1 MDPALTQLAATGAQ
15 TIVIL
20 MATDA
25 WNGTV
30 HRVAEIFRRSR
41 GPASADPMGE
51 LESSRERIIK
61 ASFDNQATTIQEE
74 QYRWEA
80 HLRLRLLEDPAVSS
94 LVTELIEAVGVGS
107 NQPMVNLGNV
117 TLRAKATGDARI
129 YQQGYGIQHN
139 E

>member
-15 TIVIL
+15 TIVTL

-25 WNGTV
+25 WNGTA
-30 HRVAEIFRRSR
+30 HRVAEIFKRSR
-41 GPASADPMGE
+41 GSASTDPVGE
-51 LESSRERIIK
+51 LESSRERIIT
-61 ASFDNQATTIQEE
+61 AQVGTETVVNQEE
-74 QYRWEA
+74 QELWEA

-94 LVTELIEAVGVGS
+94 LVMELIEAFSAGG
-107 NQPMVNLGNV
+107 NQPMANLGNI
-117 TLRAKATGDARI
+117 TLRAEGKGHAKI